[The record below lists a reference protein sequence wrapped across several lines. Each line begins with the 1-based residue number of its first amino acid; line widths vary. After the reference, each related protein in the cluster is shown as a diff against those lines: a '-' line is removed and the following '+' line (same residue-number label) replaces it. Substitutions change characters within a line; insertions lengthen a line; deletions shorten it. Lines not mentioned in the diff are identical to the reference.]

1 MLYELFLYFLSRYIY
16 INSTFTAT
24 VLLNIVRHLI
34 KFSRNINSI
43 FLKTNVLVIVNFDCT
58 TDLRKWWQMSSLET
72 FPDTGEGTCHRAKL
86 FLVNHWRNT
95 QVWDR
100 NTPSHQQG
108 PGCYDAITCIGNE
121 LYLSWIGFCFMNI
134 GKINQLKKIYG
145 PYVLFVWHLLYMY
158 IELIRRNYVDDIGDN
173 VTDKLYYPEIT
184 VYNPKKNGGG
194 CHTLI

>member
-1 MLYELFLYFLSRYIY
+1 MY

-100 NTPSHQQG
+100 NG
-108 PGCYDAITCIGNE
+108 ALCNE
-121 LYLSWIGFCFMNI
+121 CSLSWEATSKAPDVMMQLHVKAMGYTYLGLASVLWTL
-134 GKINQLKKIYG
+134 GKYTS
-145 PYVLFVWHLLYMY
+145 W
-158 IELIRRNYVDDIGDN
+158 
-173 VTDKLYYPEIT
+173 
-184 VYNPKKNGGG
+184 KKNLRSVRFV
-194 CHTLI
+194 CLALIVHVHRIDTKKLCRWYRG

>member
-1 MLYELFLYFLSRYIY
+1 MP
-16 INSTFTAT
+16 
-24 VLLNIVRHLI
+24 
-34 KFSRNINSI
+34 
-43 FLKTNVLVIVNFDCT
+43 
-58 TDLRKWWQMSSLET
+58 SLET

-100 NTPSHQQG
+100 NRALCDECSLSREATKPPAG
-108 PGCYDAITCIGNE
+108 PRMLWCNYTCIGNE

-145 PYVLFVWHLLYMY
+145 PYVLFVWHWLYMY

>member
-1 MLYELFLYFLSRYIY
+1 
-16 INSTFTAT
+16 
-24 VLLNIVRHLI
+24 
-34 KFSRNINSI
+34 
-43 FLKTNVLVIVNFDCT
+43 
-58 TDLRKWWQMSSLET
+58 MSSLET

-100 NTPSHQQG
+100 NGALCNVEKPPSHQQG
-108 PGCYDAITCIGNE
+108 PGCYDAITCKGNE

-145 PYVLFVWHLLYMY
+145 PYVLFVWHWLYMY